1 MTTSSR
7 DCQVLVVGAGPTGL
21 VLSAQLLA
29 RGIDTR
35 IVDKGNGPARESR
48 AVSVHARTLE
58 LLDTMGLA
66 EAFIEHGHRGRR
78 YRMYAGNPEP
88 AQPGHTPPT
97 GPGPCRRLVDVV
109 EGCAG
114 ARDGFGVHLGRWLA
128 PERGAGVSD
137 LQGE

>member
-88 AQPGHTPPT
+88 AQPGHTPLHRA
-97 GPGPCRRLVDVV
+97 GPLPPAGGRRRGLRRCTRRLRRPSRTL
-109 EGCAG
+109 
-114 ARDGFGVHLGRWLA
+114 ARARTWRRGF
-128 PERGAGVSD
+128 
-137 LQGE
+137 

>member
-21 VLSAQLLA
+21 VLAAQLLA

-35 IVDKGNGPARESR
+35 IVDKGDGPARESR

-78 YRMYAGNPEP
+78 YRMYVGHRSLLNLDMTRKMP
-88 AQPGHTPPT
+88 A
-97 GPGPCRRLVDVV
+97 
-109 EGCAG
+109 AF
-114 ARDGFGVHLGRWLA
+114 RDGWRL
-128 PERGAGVSD
+128 
-137 LQGE
+137 